1 MNGTLS
7 MSRRRTRASLVSAA
21 GLALTVVGTLL
32 SPAELGAQDETS
44 PGLITLEG
52 EIVDGSNNVPV
63 EGAIVGLPGLGVTA
77 VSDRMGYYRINDVP
91 AGAHAVR
98 VLRLGYEKFEAYV
111 PVNGEEVLAL
121 YLTPGPI
128 PLEGIEVTVVGLEDL
143 EWRTAGTSDQGFI
156 GPGEFEELRDRY
168 HSLDHV
174 LRARKLPRARYL
186 PPVQPGGAPPPPTE
200 PGVPAPPSDTNG
212 CVRLTHLSL
221 GTQRPPCAMVVLD
234 GVPIDPV
241 SAGWVFQTSTHD
253 IYSVRFLHG
262 AEAALR
268 YGLRGGYGA
277 LLIQTHQGR

>member
-1 MNGTLS
+1 MRDSVS
-7 MSRRRTRASLVSAA
+7 MSRRRLRVSLVSVT
-21 GLALTVVGTLL
+21 GPALTLVGSLTG
-32 SPAELGAQDETS
+32 PAALRAQDETS
-44 PGLITLEG
+44 PDLITLEG

-63 EGAIVGLPGLGVTA
+63 EGAIIGLPGLGVTA
-77 VSDRMGYYRINDVP
+77 VSDRLGYYRIDDVP

-111 PVNGEEVLAL
+111 PVGGEEVLAL

-128 PLEGIEVTVVGLEDL
+128 PLEGIEVKVVGLEDL
-143 EWRTAGTSDQGFI
+143 EWRSAGTSDQGFI
-156 GPGEFEELRDRY
+156 SPGEFEELRDRY
-168 HSLDHV
+168 HNLDHV
-174 LRARKLPRARYL
+174 LRVRKLPRARYI
-186 PPVQPGGAPPPPTE
+186 PPVQPGGAPPPPTD

-212 CVRLTHLSL
+212 CLRLTHLSL
-221 GTQRPPCAMVVLD
+221 ATERPPCAMIVLD

-241 SAGWVFQTSTHD
+241 SAGWVYQTSAHD

-268 YGLRGGYGA
+268 YGLRGGSGV